1 MNKKGAFINELDI
14 IKDVFKYE
22 SSLLKVHNM
31 KREDVL
37 DYSRRKVC
45 MSAGSYLGLY
55 DYLKYNKGNK
65 VDRMMFDYYT
75 YGLRKFMDDEDVD
88 EFVEI
93 ISNTK
98 NITKRYEITE
108 KYFKRFDDAMKYGAI
123 ILNSF

>member
-1 MNKKGAFINELDI
+1 MKGNAFINTIDL

-65 VDRMMFDYYT
+65 VDRMLFDYYT
-75 YGLRKFMDDEDVD
+75 YGLRKFMYDEDVD

-98 NITKRYEITE
+98 NVTKRYEITE

>member
-1 MNKKGAFINELDI
+1 MKGNAFINTIDL

-31 KREDVL
+31 KRDDVL

-65 VDRMMFDYYT
+65 VDRMLFDYYT

-98 NITKRYEITE
+98 NVIKRYEITE
-108 KYFKRFDDAMKYGAI
+108 KYFTRFDDAMKYGGM

>member
-1 MNKKGAFINELDI
+1 MKGNAFINTIDL

-31 KREDVL
+31 KRDDVL

-65 VDRMMFDYYT
+65 VDRMLFDYYT

-98 NITKRYEITE
+98 NVTKRYEITE
-108 KYFKRFDDAMKYGAI
+108 KYFKRFDDAMKYGAM

>member
-1 MNKKGAFINELDI
+1 MKGNAFINTIDL

-31 KREDVL
+31 KRDDVL

-65 VDRMMFDYYT
+65 VDRMLFDYYT

-98 NITKRYEITE
+98 NVTKRYEITE
-108 KYFKRFDDAMKYGAI
+108 KYFKKFDDAMKYGAM

>member
-1 MNKKGAFINELDI
+1 MKGNAFMNTIDL

-22 SSLLKVHNM
+22 NSLLKVHNM

-37 DYSRRKVC
+37 DSSRRKVC

-65 VDRMMFDYYT
+65 VDRMLFDYYT

-98 NITKRYEITE
+98 NVTKRYEITE
-108 KYFKRFDDAMKYGAI
+108 KYFKRFDDAMKYGAM

>member
-1 MNKKGAFINELDI
+1 MKGNIFINTIDL

-22 SSLLKVHNM
+22 NSLLKVHNM

-45 MSAGSYLGLY
+45 MSAGSYLCLY

-65 VDRMMFDYYT
+65 VDRMLFDYYT

-98 NITKRYEITE
+98 NVTKRYEITE
-108 KYFKRFDDAMKYGAI
+108 KYFTKFDDAMKYGAI

>member
-1 MNKKGAFINELDI
+1 MKRNVFINTIDL

-22 SSLLKVHNM
+22 NSLLKVHNM

-65 VDRMMFDYYT
+65 VDRMLFDYYT

-98 NITKRYEITE
+98 NVTKRYEITE
-108 KYFKRFDDAMKYGAI
+108 KYFTRFDDAMKYGAM

>member
-1 MNKKGAFINELDI
+1 MKGNAFINTIDL

-22 SSLLKVHNM
+22 NSLLKVHNM

-45 MSAGSYLGLY
+45 MSAGSYIGLY

-65 VDRMMFDYYT
+65 VDRMLFDYYT

-98 NITKRYEITE
+98 NVTKRN
-108 KYFKRFDDAMKYGAI
+108 R
-123 ILNSF
+123 L

>member
-1 MNKKGAFINELDI
+1 MKGNAFINTIDL

-65 VDRMMFDYYT
+65 VDRMLFDYYT

-98 NITKRYEITE
+98 NVTKRYEVTE
-108 KYFKRFDDAMKYGAI
+108 KYFTRFDDAMKYGAM

>member
-1 MNKKGAFINELDI
+1 MKGNAFMNTIDL

-22 SSLLKVHNM
+22 NSLLKVHNM

-65 VDRMMFDYYT
+65 VDRMLFDYYT

-98 NITKRYEITE
+98 NVTKRYEITE
-108 KYFKRFDDAMKYGAI
+108 KYFKRFDDAMKYGAM

>member
-37 DYSRRKVC
+37 EYSRRKLF
-45 MSAGSYLGLY
+45 MNAGSYLGLY

-98 NITKRYEITE
+98 NVTKRYEITE
-108 KYFKRFDDAMKYGAI
+108 KYFKKFDDAMKYGAI

>member
-1 MNKKGAFINELDI
+1 MNKKNGFMNEFNI

-37 DYSRRKVC
+37 EYSRRKLF
-45 MSAGSYLGLY
+45 MNAGSYLGLY

-98 NITKRYEITE
+98 NVTKRYEITE
-108 KYFKRFDDAMKYGAI
+108 KYFKRFDDAMKYGAM

>member
-1 MNKKGAFINELDI
+1 MNRKNEFINELNI

-31 KREDVL
+31 KRDDVL
-37 DYSRRKVC
+37 DYSRRKLF
-45 MSAGSYLGLY
+45 MNAGSYLGLY

-65 VDRMMFDYYT
+65 VDRMLFDYYT
-75 YGLRKFMDDEDVD
+75 YGLRKFMDDADVD

-98 NITKRYEITE
+98 NVTKRYEITE
-108 KYFKRFDDAMKYGAI
+108 KYFIRFDDAMKYGAM

>member
-1 MNKKGAFINELDI
+1 MKGNAFINTIDL

-65 VDRMMFDYYT
+65 VDRMLFDYYT

-98 NITKRYEITE
+98 NVTKRYEITE